1 MSENRSTLDKIKKQ
15 YEPLKKKYKLPE
27 FSKLNEEFEIE
38 KIQEKETD
46 FLLREIR
53 RAMSD
58 KIAAFL
64 RFFELFLNPQAAPI
78 FVLTSLK
85 NLTTKEKETIE
96 NLYRELVKM
105 ELASVNLDVSYNEAK
120 EAKFLIEVMKKWQE
134 MKSEIQ
140 EIANSILKF
149 QAKNG
154 EKKGKSYF
162 G

>member
-1 MSENRSTLDKIKKQ
+1 MPEHNLERIKKQ

-53 RAMSD
+53 RAISD

-85 NLTTKEKETIE
+85 NFTVKEKEAIE
-96 NLYRELVKM
+96 NIYKELVKL
-105 ELASVNLDVSYNEAK
+105 ELVSVSLDISYKESKEGQFILEA
-120 EAKFLIEVMKKWQE
+120 LKKWQE
-134 MKSEIQ
+134 MKPEIQ
-140 EIANSILKF
+140 EIADSIVKF
-149 QAKNG
+149 QGKVG

>member
-1 MSENRSTLDKIKKQ
+1 MKGDLSEVKKQ

-27 FSKLNEEFEIE
+27 FLKLNEEFEIE

-64 RFFELFLNPQAAPI
+64 KFLELFLNPQFAPLFI
-78 FVLTSLK
+78 LASLK
-85 NLTTKEKETIE
+85 NFTPKEKDSIE
-96 NLYRELVKM
+96 KIYK
-105 ELASVNLDVSYNEAK
+105 ELANIEFFSIDLDINYNEDK
-120 EAKFLIEVMKKWQE
+120 EARFIRETFKKWQE
-134 MKSEIQ
+134 LKPQLQ
-140 EIANSILKF
+140 EISEVILQLQK
-149 QAKNG
+149 KSS
-154 EKKGKSYF
+154 EKKDKSYF